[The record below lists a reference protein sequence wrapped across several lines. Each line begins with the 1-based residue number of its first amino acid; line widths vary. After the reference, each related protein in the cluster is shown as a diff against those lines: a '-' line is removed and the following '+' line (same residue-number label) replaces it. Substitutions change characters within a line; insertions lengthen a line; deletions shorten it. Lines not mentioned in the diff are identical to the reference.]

1 MRKLFEDFLNDPD
14 FYEEFLDFYD
24 GPEES
29 AKQYYLHY
37 FQEFLNRISSI
48 KTSNQGIVVWRVI
61 NAESLNNINLD
72 AIGASWSYNKSAAH
86 SWYGGDGEPFII
98 EAIIPFSEVNKEVT
112 LRQNLVN
119 PDEQEIR
126 VEGNCTIYL
135 LSISKKDGTIL
146 KEFNPQRKCSSG
158 KIGIFGD
165 WNE

>member
-1 MRKLFEDFLNDPD
+1 MFEEFLNDPD

-37 FQEFLNRISSI
+37 FQEFLNRLNRI
-48 KTSNQGIVVWRVI
+48 KTCSEGVIVWRVI
-61 NAESLNNINLD
+61 NSPSLDKINLE
-72 AIGASWSYNKSAAH
+72 AIGASWSYNKDAAH
-86 SWYGGDGEPFII
+86 AWYGGDGESFII
-98 EAIIPFSEVNKEVT
+98 EAIIPFSEINKETT

-126 VEGNCTIYL
+126 VEGNCTVYL
-135 LSISKKDGTIL
+135 LSISKKDGTLL
-146 KEFNPQRKCSSG
+146 KSFDPPKECSSG